1 MDREHPTSAPMAE
14 FLRSARSRLTPQEAG
29 LDDPGLGRRRVS
41 GLRREELAQL
51 AGVSVDYYTRLEQGR
66 SPRASAEV
74 LDALAT
80 ALHLDDAE
88 RSHLQTLARPRPARR
103 RGRPRPQ
110 RVHPA
115 TWDLLDTLQQTCRPA
130 FVLGRRLDVLAHN
143 QLAGR
148 LITDFRALPAA
159 ERNQARFVFLDP
171 HAREL
176 YRDWTR
182 VAEDTAAMLR
192 LDAGRYPDDPAL
204 SALVGELSIRSQEFR
219 RFWSDNKVHRRTT
232 GTKDYH
238 HPLIGDLTITY
249 QALTPADD
257 PDQTLFV
264 YGTESGSASASALG
278 LLAGWGTEA
287 ADARGVTART
297 PGARARTDD
306 RREGSRRPGNLPGD
320 APG

>member
-1 MDREHPTSAPMAE
+1 MDRDQPTSTPMAD
-14 FLRSARSRLTPQEAG
+14 FLRSARSRLTPDEAG

-41 GLRREELAQL
+41 GLRREELARL

-66 SPRASAEV
+66 SRSASTEV

-80 ALHLDDAE
+80 ALRLDDAE
-88 RSHLQTLARPRPARR
+88 RSHLHTLARPGPARR
-103 RGRPRPQ
+103 RRPRPQ
-110 RVHPA
+110 RVHRA
-115 TWDLLDTLQQTCRPA
+115 TWDLLDTLQQTGRPA

-182 VAEDTAAMLR
+182 VAADTAAMLR
-192 LDAGRYPDDPAL
+192 LDAGRHPDDPAL
-204 SALVGELSIRSQEFR
+204 SALVGDLSIRSEEFR

-238 HPLIGDLTITY
+238 HPLVGDLTVTY
-249 QALTPADD
+249 QALTPGDD
-257 PDQTLFV
+257 PDQILFV
-264 YGTESGSASASALG
+264 YGTEPGSPSETSLR
-278 LLAGWGTEA
+278 LLAQWSRSAAGTSS
-287 ADARGVTART
+287 DTAQA
-297 PGARARTDD
+297 PGAHD
-306 RREGSRRPGNLPGD
+306 
-320 APG
+320 

>member
-1 MDREHPTSAPMAE
+1 MDPEHPDGAPLAE
-14 FLRSARSRLTPQEAG
+14 FLRSARARLTPQQAG

-41 GLRREELAQL
+41 GLRREELARL

-66 SPRASAEV
+66 SRSASAEV

-80 ALHLDDAE
+80 ALRLDDAE
-88 RSHLQTLARPRPARR
+88 RSHLHTLARPRPARR
-103 RGRPRPQ
+103 RHPRPQ
-110 RVHPA
+110 RVHRA
-115 TWDLLDTLQQTCRPA
+115 TWDLLDALQQTCRPA

-148 LITDFRALPAA
+148 LITDFHTLPAA

-182 VAEDTAAMLR
+182 VAADTAAMLR
-192 LDAGRYPDDPAL
+192 LDAGRHPDDPAL
-204 SALVGELSIRSQEFR
+204 SALIGDLSLHSKEFH

-238 HPLIGDLTITY
+238 HPLVGDLTVTY

-257 PDQTLFV
+257 PDQILFV
-264 YGTESGSASASALG
+264 YATEPGSPSETALR
-278 LLAGWGTEA
+278 LLAHWNTATAETGN
-287 ADARGVTART
+287 VTAH
-297 PGARARTDD
+297 PPRAHH
-306 RREGSRRPGNLPGD
+306 
-320 APG
+320 